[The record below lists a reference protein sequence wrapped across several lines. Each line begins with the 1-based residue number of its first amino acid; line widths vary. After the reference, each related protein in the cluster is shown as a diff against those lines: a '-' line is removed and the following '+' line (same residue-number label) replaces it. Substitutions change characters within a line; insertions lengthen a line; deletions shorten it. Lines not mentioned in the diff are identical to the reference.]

1 MMRPSSVSTFIA
13 LLARA
18 GIALN
23 KVKRLLGYKSP
34 MMTQCY
40 AHHYPESLRDGVGIL
55 DRLARLAQFRTAR
68 RIID

>member
-1 MMRPSSVSTFIA
+1 MMRPSSVSTFITR
-13 LLARA
+13 LAWA

-40 AHHYPESLRDGVGIL
+40 AHHYPEGLRDGMGIL

-68 RIID
+68 GIID